1 MVVTNELTSFSKSKS
16 KTNKE
21 ESQSA
26 KTQVRKVLDQN
37 ICYILTSDRTSLNET
52 EAGLNILQ
60 EVVKLLMDV
69 SMPASK

>member
-1 MVVTNELTSFSKSKS
+1 MVVTNELTSFSKGKS

-37 ICYILTSDRTSLNET
+37 ICYILTSDRPSLNET
-52 EAGLNILQ
+52 EAGLNIL
-60 EVVKLLMDV
+60 
-69 SMPASK
+69 